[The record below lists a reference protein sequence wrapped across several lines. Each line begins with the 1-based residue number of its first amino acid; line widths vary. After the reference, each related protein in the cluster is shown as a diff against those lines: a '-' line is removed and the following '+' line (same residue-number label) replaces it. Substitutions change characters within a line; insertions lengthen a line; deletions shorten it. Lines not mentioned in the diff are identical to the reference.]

1 MWSVL
6 FLCFSKYASHTKAE
20 RSNVLTGFDRGGDI
34 LVQDRA
40 LTVNNSTDFFKSLC
54 QSVWKTMWMCF
65 DTSTVKL
72 HAKHPSPKWTII
84 TTSIYTHGNT
94 YFFLLWRRE
103 ALANSFSVW
112 PRDLLM
118 TGFIFGFFSRLYKA
132 ARWSSVACFQQVSW
146 KVKRNRYV
154 NTPKCVS
161 NLCLQMWSLT
171 WPMTLK

>member
-20 RSNVLTGFDRGGDI
+20 KSNVLTGFDRGGDI

-72 HAKHPSPKWTII
+72 HAKTPISKMDYHNNINLYAWEHI
-84 TTSIYTHGNT
+84 
-94 YFFLLWRRE
+94 
-103 ALANSFSVW
+103 
-112 PRDLLM
+112 
-118 TGFIFGFFSRLYKA
+118 FFS
-132 ARWSSVACFQQVSW
+132 
-146 KVKRNRYV
+146 
-154 NTPKCVS
+154 
-161 NLCLQMWSLT
+161 SLKT
-171 WPMTLK
+171 